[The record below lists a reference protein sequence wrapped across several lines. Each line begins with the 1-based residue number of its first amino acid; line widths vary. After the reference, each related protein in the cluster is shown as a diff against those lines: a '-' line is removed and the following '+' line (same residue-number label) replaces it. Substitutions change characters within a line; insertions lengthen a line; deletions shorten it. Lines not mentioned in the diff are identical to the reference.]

1 MRTGT
6 IRFRI
11 FPLLAALSLI
21 PCSAPCAV
29 SSRSNNNIPQKD
41 SSADNEAKEP
51 VRVLKVIS
59 GDTLLIDY
67 KGRQET
73 VRLKGLD
80 SSDKD
85 TWRAAEEARRL
96 ARLLKG
102 KEVELAASSSSEE
115 ERDEKGR
122 LLVTLYAEGE
132 NVNQML
138 AAMERF
144 GFDAEMDTLR
154 KEPERPSE
162 ARSVPPSPPANK
174 KKTPANVI
182 ATITYDKVYVTPRDK
197 TYHKANCRL
206 LSGIRAVPV
215 LREYAAQQGYKPCRR
230 CKP

>member
-1 MRTGT
+1 MRMKAA
-6 IRFRI
+6 
-11 FPLLAALSLI
+11 PLLVLAVLAALLF
-21 PCSAPCAV
+21 ADRAV
-29 SSRSNNNIPQKD
+29 LYAASPRSSKD
-41 SSADNEAKEP
+41 VPDKTFSTDLEAKER
-51 VRVLKVIS
+51 VRVLKVIT

-67 KGRQET
+67 RGREET

-85 TWRAAEEARRL
+85 TRRAAEEARRL

-132 NVNQML
+132 NVNEML

-144 GFDAEMDTLR
+144 GFDAQMDTLR
-154 KEPERPSE
+154 KEPERPPE
-162 ARSVPPSPPANK
+162 ARSGPPPPPANK

-182 ATITYDKVYVTPRDK
+182 TTITYDKVYVTPRDK